1 MHVFLEILM
10 YSHRS
15 YTHQPLG
22 SGSAEREMLSL
33 LRFGV
38 HSGVDQCAPVEYII
52 DELDDWGWL
61 VAVRDQLDQLFYGG
75 DVAVLDALR
84 YATRKLVTIEVRV
97 TDGEERS
104 EDVLEYRAFGEPLE
118 VFL

>member
-1 MHVFLEILM
+1 MCSL
-10 YSHRS
+10 RS
-15 YTHQPLG
+15 YTLG
-22 SGSAEREMLSL
+22 PPGPRSGEREIPSL
-33 LRFGV
+33 LRAGV
-38 HSGVDQCAPVEYII
+38 HSGVEQLAPVEYII

-84 YATRKLVTIEVRV
+84 YATRKLVTIEVCV

-104 EDVLEYRAFGEPLE
+104 EDVLEYLAFGEPLE